1 MYPPKKDSL
10 SLTPQ
15 AIARVR
21 EGVAAA
27 SNPVI
32 RRTIR
37 ETRSRLAAGDVP
49 PHLSGAVRRLVLR
62 SLTHTLFD
70 ISVENRQ
77 ALPDGAA
84 ILVSN
89 HLNHFDALILLAE
102 LPPRPFYY
110 VLGDARTLF
119 NKEWKRCVLHYAGG
133 VIPVDRMWGEERAV
147 LEAVAD
153 GRDFHGEDLVQLA
166 QRVAREVPT
175 GGGVRTLREIG
186 RAVQTTLDRGEG
198 VLVFAEGRLGQQE
211 GRLQLPLKRGT
222 ALYALRAGVPVV
234 PVCLTGVNDLFLRK
248 KITVRFGEPLVVRK
262 SDRPKRGEIDDLLLK
277 IEVGLGGL
285 LTVDYCEPGGVK
297 LFRYCLNHV
306 LY

>member
-1 MYPPKKDSL
+1 MECRSL
-10 SLTPQ
+10 NAQ
-15 AIARVR
+15 QIARVR

-27 SNPVI
+27 SNPAI
-32 RRTIR
+32 QRTIR
-37 ETRSRLAAGDVP
+37 ETRSRLAAGEVP
-49 PHLSGAVRRLVLR
+49 PHLSGALRRWVLR

-89 HLNHFDALILLAE
+89 HLNHFDPLILLAE
-102 LPPRPFYY
+102 LPPRPFYF

-119 NKEWKRCVLHYAGG
+119 NKGWKRCVLHYAGG

-147 LEAVAD
+147 LEAAAD
-153 GRDFHGEDLVQLA
+153 GQNFHGEDLVQLA
-166 QRVAREVPT
+166 QLVSRDVPT
-175 GGGVRTLREIG
+175 GRSVKILREIG
-186 RAVQTTLDRGEG
+186 RAVQGTLERGEG
-198 VLVFAEGRLGQQE
+198 VLVFAEGRLGRQE

-248 KITVRFGEPLVVRK
+248 RLTVRFGEPLEVERC
-262 SDRPKRGEIDDLLLK
+262 DRPKRREIDGLLAR
-277 IEVGLGGL
+277 IEEGLGKL
-285 LTVDYCEPGGVK
+285 LTVDYCEPGGMK
-297 LFRYCLNHV
+297 LFRYWLNRL